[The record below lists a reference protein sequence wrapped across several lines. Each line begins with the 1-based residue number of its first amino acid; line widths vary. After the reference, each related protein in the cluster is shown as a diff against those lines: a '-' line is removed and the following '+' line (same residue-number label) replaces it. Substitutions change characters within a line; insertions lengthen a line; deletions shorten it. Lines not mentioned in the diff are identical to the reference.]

1 MTLKGKILAGL
12 LCCALAGLPMGAEAR
27 HHKAEKNTTVVRTER
42 NLPAKDWRQEVIME
56 KMRAGTPAGAEK
68 LREEAPRA
76 VKRSNTMHRWEVT
89 SKDSGGTLLFS
100 DSPEYVDRPG
110 ILYQDT
116 VQGKV
121 RVLYYHLNNTQV
133 PQKVAVVLENA
144 NHKEKANTVRVTRG
158 GTAWPSQ
165 DYLWVGKTTQTQY
178 FGEARD
184 DLILVMRDKKR
195 LLQSSMDEIVLQPG
209 QLVYGVYDFTADH
222 PVKTSVI
229 MYPANVNPLTFI
241 DRAKVLPRD
250 SVALRGTFQ
259 GMDREITSAREYD
272 PERDG
277 NVYVMLAD
285 NKLDAY
291 KVGVDAT
298 DGAKTV
304 NYGNYGV
311 LYKIAIP
318 VKGESSRVQ
327 YYLSPLG
334 GTYAGAVTVRRDH
347 SPRTKLIE
355 TPQGRTYFGDQTEPE
370 PEQVSKARE
379 EGLAIF
385 GSNMELA
392 DLGRYDN
399 SVPTYFEFS
408 PPGASNLPACLIL
421 VPGEK

>member
-42 NLPAKDWRQEVIME
+42 TLPAKDWRQEVIME
-56 KMRAGTPAGAEK
+56 KMRAGTPVGKETH
-68 LREEAPRA
+68 EEAPKA

-116 VQGKV
+116 VQGRV

-370 PEQVSKARE
+370 PEHVSQARE
-379 EGLAIF
+379 EGVALF
-385 GSNMELA
+385 GNNMELA